1 MSLRALF
8 RDATARILGSNWGA
22 RITDA
27 ESNEPKDTGV
37 QQFAEELAAILS
49 SEKPIELYEPI
60 KVIRRYDGPI
70 FQVVDDPGLG
80 TNPFQQTTRPNGDV
94 TNDTGGSTGG
104 GSTPSGGG
112 SGGGGTSTVIINDNT
127 TSLVIQPPTIG
138 QLYVVTS
145 GIDEGGNIKIAPVN
159 SDGQIDGE
167 EFSVRPAQNLA
178 EVDQ

>member
-70 FQVVDDPGLG
+70 FQVVDDPDLG

-104 GSTPSGGG
+104 GTTPGGGGNNGGGG
-112 SGGGGTSTVIINDNT
+112 SGTTIINNT
-127 TSLVIQPPTIG
+127 YGTVG
-138 QLYVVTS
+138 QLYVVVS
-145 GIDEGGNIKIAPVN
+145 SVESNRVMIAPVDKN
-159 SDGQIDGE
+159 GQIIGDP
-167 EFSVRPAQNLA
+167 F
-178 EVDQ
+178 EVNVLP